1 MNQTFDGI
9 KQQLWDYLRIQTEY
23 ADSLAREILRVN
35 LLTGDIHTELVYPS
49 GLAHEIAFI
58 QEELE
63 MWMQLE
69 KEAKKGL

>member
-1 MNQTFDGI
+1 MNQSFDDI
-9 KQQLWDYLRIQTEY
+9 KQQLWDYLRTQTEY

-35 LLTGDIHTELVYPS
+35 VLTGEVTAEIVYPS
-49 GLAHEIAFI
+49 GLAHDIVFT

-63 MWMQLE
+63 MWMRLE